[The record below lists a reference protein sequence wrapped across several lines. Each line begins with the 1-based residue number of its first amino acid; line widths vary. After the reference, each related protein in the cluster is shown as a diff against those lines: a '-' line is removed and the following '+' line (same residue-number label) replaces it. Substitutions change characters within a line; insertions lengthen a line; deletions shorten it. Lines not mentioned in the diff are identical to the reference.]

1 MKREKRILQVKD
13 IDVIGQNIKRLR
25 KEHHL
30 NQQDFV
36 AKLQLLNLDISTYS
50 LSKIENG
57 HQNPTVSLL
66 IAVTKLLDCDY
77 NALFQAVEVEDSD
90 VL

>member
-1 MKREKRILQVKD
+1 MKNENRVIQVNDVD
-13 IDVIGQNIKRLR
+13 IIGQNIKRLR
-25 KEHHL
+25 KEHKL

-36 AKLQLLNLDISTYS
+36 AKLQLLNLDISTYT
-50 LSKIENG
+50 LSRIENG

-77 NALFQAVEVEDSD
+77 NALFQEVE
-90 VL
+90 